1 MNNFL
6 ISVFALLALSA
17 NAWASGAG
25 LPQPA
30 AVRTLL
36 NYPSNSSLRTA
47 QLGTQVIDHKVQLMK
62 ATYSFAVQG
71 GSDTVAIT
79 LLDADGKDAVL
90 PNKALIKQVMMDWS
104 TAATSGGSATIS
116 LGANTTTDLKNALA
130 VASATGKV
138 DGVPVNTAATAV
150 KTTAQRTLKFTVA
163 TAPLT
168 AGICNV
174 FVEYYLDD

>member
-1 MNNFL
+1 MKNFML
-6 ISVFALLALSA
+6 GIVATLLLSA

-30 AVRTLL
+30 DVKNLL

-47 QLGTQVIDHKVQLMK
+47 QLGTQMVDHKIQLMK

-71 GSDTVAIT
+71 GSDTVAIN

-90 PNKALIKQVMMDWS
+90 PNKAIVKQVIMDWY

-116 LGANTTTDLKNALA
+116 IGLNTSSDLKSALA
-130 VASATGKV
+130 VGSATGLV
-138 DGVPVNTAATAV
+138 AGVPVGTAASAV
-150 KTTAQRTLKFTVA
+150 KATAKRTLTMTVA
-163 TAPLT
+163 TATLT
-168 AGICNV
+168 AGKMDC
-174 FVEYYLDD
+174 FVEYYLSD